1 MRRIE
6 LIQPLERVRP
16 RHEHERAHPPHEH
29 ERAHPRHEHEP
40 ASVDHLELG
49 DDPGSAQPLAPDTDV
64 RLPAKFTIRAGGV
77 LDPPQIGAP
86 KHTDVAMTVVS
97 GDGMSHTFGLDTPRP
112 HLAMVLSGRP
122 IKLLLKGL
130 LNGTYAVEIDRVKR
144 GALVIG
150 AAPGP

>member
-1 MRRIE
+1 VSA
-6 LIQPLERVRP
+6 PATSTSVPTPATSTSPP
-16 RHEHERAHPPHEH
+16 RSTTSSSATTPAAHNPP
-29 ERAHPRHEHEP
+29 
-40 ASVDHLELG
+40 
-49 DDPGSAQPLAPDTDV
+49 APDTDV